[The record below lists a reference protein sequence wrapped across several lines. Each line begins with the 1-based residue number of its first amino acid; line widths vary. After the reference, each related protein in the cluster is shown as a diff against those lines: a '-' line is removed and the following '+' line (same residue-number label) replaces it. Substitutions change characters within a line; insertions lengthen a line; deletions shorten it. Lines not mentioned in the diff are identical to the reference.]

1 MLVGVFRFRRNKILH
16 SLTITGTRYTQISCS
31 LKISW
36 LSLGHSPEVDTK
48 NLTMRFA
55 AALLLPIAATTAF
68 APNAVHGRQR
78 VALSAF
84 WDKVSKNNAYVQDHL
99 FDDK

>member
-1 MLVGVFRFRRNKILH
+1 MHKLVVSSKYLCYAPAAR
-16 SLTITGTRYTQISCS
+16 SLN
-31 LKISW
+31 
-36 LSLGHSPEVDTK
+36 HSPVDTK
-48 NLTMRFA
+48 NSTMRFA

-84 WDKVSKNNAYVQDHL
+84 WDKVSENNAQDHL
-99 FDDK
+99 FDNK